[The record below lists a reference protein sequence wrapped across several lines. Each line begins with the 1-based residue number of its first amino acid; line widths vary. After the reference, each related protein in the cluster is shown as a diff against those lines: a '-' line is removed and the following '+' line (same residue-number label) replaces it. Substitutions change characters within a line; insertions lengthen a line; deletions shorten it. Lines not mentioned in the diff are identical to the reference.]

1 MVLCAVVH
9 GFNAVLGFFTP
20 TIRRLLVDIWS
31 DTVDKLYELRQQQ
44 YLIISQ
50 SAILSRVV
58 QQKIHLIII
67 IITLY
72 ATHILFSL
80 FYLN

>member
-58 QQKIHLIII
+58 QHKIHLIII